1 MPKHIRKAIIIS
13 CIVILIII
21 TVIASFFIIKYFKNR
36 AKINTVTDYYSDEN
50 IQDRL
55 KDNNTSDTN
64 NLTLQIDGETVIGVI
79 QIDKINFKGFIYN
92 GTSLDTLSKGVGHFD
107 NSPYLEGNVCL
118 AAHNYRNY
126 WGKLNTLDTGD
137 TIAYTSFLG
146 SKEYVVSSVN
156 TIEETDFTL
165 LEDSKDNRLTL
176 ITCILNNPTKR
187 LCVQATEIK

>member
-64 NLTLQIDGETVIGVI
+64 NLALQIDGETVIGVI
-79 QIDKINFKGFIYN
+79 QIDKINFKGFVYS

-126 WGKLNTLDTGD
+126 WEKLNTLDIGD

-165 LEDSKDNRLTL
+165 LEDTKDNRLTL